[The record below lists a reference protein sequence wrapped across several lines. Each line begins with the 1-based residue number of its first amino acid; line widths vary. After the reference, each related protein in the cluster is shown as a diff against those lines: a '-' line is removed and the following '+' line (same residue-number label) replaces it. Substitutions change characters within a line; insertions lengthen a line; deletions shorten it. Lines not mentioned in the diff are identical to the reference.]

1 MGSPGH
7 VLISGSG
14 GGGGNGLNCLA
25 SKRPKRA
32 NREVGF
38 RWFNASSGSLGSS
51 VDGGMLESDATQEP
65 QDSAEQELALL

>member
-1 MGSPGH
+1 MK
-7 VLISGSG
+7 VKIMVISARW
-14 GGGGNGLNCLA
+14 GGGNGLNCLA